1 MNSEFP
7 DEQRISEGNASISEG
22 NACITRFACYNLRR
36 SFLKGGLT

>member
-7 DEQRISEGNASISEG
+7 KEMRVFSEG